1 MKNFR
6 IFASLCLLLCLGGF
20 AMAQT
25 PNASSS
31 TPAAPAGGQ
40 NCQFQSSGV
49 NFSCYIPSGVYDVF
63 GAATTAVATE
73 RATAANAGNLSS
85 GTIPLSRLPGSGVT
99 TISGTSCTIGG
110 SCSPAG
116 GGGGSTSDAKR
127 IVYQQNCWTSL
138 SDFTVV
144 GTSPT
149 PALCGIPLSVAGG
162 TGTSTAQNL
171 MLTASTND
179 GENEVVNVS
188 YTLTNILGPGFD
200 IAKQGI
206 NTMTHP
212 FGLSVR
218 IDPSTNT
225 GYLEFLPTL
234 QATNGT
240 RNVLTSK
247 ALSVVM
253 AAGDNIQI
261 LIYRSGTYID
271 AAINDITQQTT
282 DIITYKYPQGTF
294 ATATNTVANSG
305 QWGFFDEGGAV
316 NVTNFSVAALDVAS
330 PAVCFVG
337 DSKTVGS
344 QFAADFRQRWAANLG
359 IFGTTAIFAGGGD
372 GTAEVLADLPQ
383 IVAAGCQKVLLNIGR
398 NPVCNGVT
406 TATWEAQYTSII
418 NGLVAA
424 GIPVVHLLAIPETS
438 CAQTGL
444 NSFITGTFT
453 SGAYPT
459 AYQTID
465 PSVGF
470 STSTMLGSDGV
481 HPNATGNGIIRSDI
495 SGAGIIATAAHPVF
509 YLPPAFQAVNQDVQ
523 TPALPAATVYLNTTF
538 NEATSGTLAGTTPA
552 ACTNGCT
559 GTWTLPGGTG
569 FTFAN
574 PGITTSTA
582 GTNHEVI
589 NTGVSNEV
597 ARTTLTACS
606 ATGSAYCQIVV
617 RWSDETHFI
626 AVNITPSTGQFAV
639 DDCVSTC
646 TVKGTS
652 SAGTYLGQYI
662 ITLSGTS
669 VSVTGPQGTASYAGS
684 TVPTTGYF
692 VGFYDSSSTAMSI
705 SQLSVKSN

>member
-406 TATWEAQYTSII
+406 TATWEAPSCIYWRSPRRPARRPAST
-418 NGLVAA
+418 
-424 GIPVVHLLAIPETS
+424 HLLRARSHLAHI
-438 CAQTGL
+438 L
-444 NSFITGTFT
+444 R
-453 SGAYPT
+453 PT
-459 AYQTID
+459 RQLIRLLASPQARC
-465 PSVGF
+465 
-470 STSTMLGSDGV
+470 LG
-481 HPNATGNGIIRSDI
+481 RM
-495 SGAGIIATAAHPVF
+495 
-509 YLPPAFQAVNQDVQ
+509 
-523 TPALPAATVYLNTTF
+523 
-538 NEATSGTLAGTTPA
+538 
-552 ACTNGCT
+552 ACTL
-559 GTWTLPGGTG
+559 TL
-569 FTFAN
+569 
-574 PGITTSTA
+574 
-582 GTNHEVI
+582 
-589 NTGVSNEV
+589 
-597 ARTTLTACS
+597 L
-606 ATGSAYCQIVV
+606 ATGSFAPTSPEPGSLLPPRILF
-617 RWSDETHFI
+617 FI
-626 AVNITPSTGQFAV
+626 SPPLFKLSIR
-639 DDCVSTC
+639 
-646 TVKGTS
+646 TS
-652 SAGTYLGQYI
+652 RPLRFP
-662 ITLSGTS
+662 L
-669 VSVTGPQGTASYAGS
+669 PR
-684 TVPTTGYF
+684 
-692 VGFYDSSSTAMSI
+692 SI
-705 SQLSVKSN
+705 SIPRSMRRHRAP